1 MAKTNIL
8 FMPKGGDALRRRR
21 GVPRS
26 AYGRARTMDIIHRH
40 EELHGRQAGNSAVLQ
55 KGTSP
60 YIHSTRSMYIHYIRI
75 IHERRGYNIEDLS
88 SYCRWESSF
97 HLYSLVAIARL
108 SFVRRVGK
116 FATALKAHH
125 ATLYVYVYRSTR
137 ICVCV
142 CVCVCA
148 DARVYSRYTSDARDA
163 SAKDAG
169 RAHTGTCRGYRKDVR
184 RVQRSDFAGM
194 AGEKAFS
201 ASTCVLANW
210 PAREVK
216 YFCFDFGGVFSLCIY
231 IYRRVEWG
239 ALCLK
244 GERGILL
251 KWR

>member
-1 MAKTNIL
+1 MGIL
-8 FMPKGGDALRRRR
+8 LPPIQ
-21 GVPRS
+21 PRLYS
-26 AYGRARTMDIIHRH
+26 APVF
-40 EELHGRQAGNSAVLQ
+40 RQASREIRHGIESA
-55 KGTSP
+55 SCNP
-60 YIHSTRSMYIHYIRI
+60 IRI
-75 IHERRGYNIEDLS
+75 
-88 SYCRWESSF
+88 
-97 HLYSLVAIARL
+97 
-108 SFVRRVGK
+108 RVSM
-116 FATALKAHH
+116 H
-125 ATLYVYVYRSTR
+125 AYM
-137 ICVCV
+137 CVCV

-148 DARVYSRYTSDARDA
+148 DARVYSRYTLDARDA

-201 ASTCVLANW
+201 ASMCVLANW

-216 YFCFDFGGVFSLCIY
+216 YFCFDFGGVFGLCIY